1 MYDPMMTDPMRH
13 ELVALGVEDLR
24 TPDLVDA
31 FLGRK
36 GLAVVVVNSVCG
48 CAAGNARPGV
58 AEFLRAG
65 VKADHVGAVF
75 AGVDREATQRAR
87 ERFGPVPPS
96 SPSIAVLKDG
106 ELVHMLHRH
115 NIERRSPADIGAE
128 LADAVKQYLATA

>member
-24 TPDLVDA
+24 TPSDVDA
-31 FLGRK
+31 FLDRK
-36 GLAVVVVNSVCG
+36 GLSVVVVNSVCG

-58 AEFLRAG
+58 AHFLEG
-65 VKADHVGAVF
+65 TVKADHVGSVF
-75 AGVDREATQRAR
+75 AGVDRDAVQRAR

-106 ELVHMLHRH
+106 ALVHMLHRH
-115 NIERRSPADIGAE
+115 NIERRSPADIAAE